1 MVDVTVRHEDGD
13 YLRAGMRS
21 KIEKYSLLL
30 PDFQKRFNCEKGE
43 VLPIVIGTRGAIPKN
58 TILALEKKTLR
69 NEGTS

>member
-1 MVDVTVRHEDGD
+1 
-13 YLRAGMRS
+13 MRS